1 MRYSSEHK
9 AKTRSRILEK
19 AGLLFRRKGFNSV
32 GIDEIMGAA
41 KLTRGGFY
49 GYFKSKA
56 ELFTEI
62 VRDEAGLGRMM
73 RRREGTSPKE
83 LHAKA
88 SETLTDYLNPKHA
101 NVIAKECTL
110 ASLSSDVARAGVKPA
125 KDAYTE
131 KILELA
137 HEYDRTRTGTMPE
150 QGALPS
156 HEALAAVVLSVG
168 GFSIARA
175 MNDDDLSKAM
185 LDAARDKALEL
196 LK

>member
-9 AKTRSRILEK
+9 AKTRSRILEQ
-19 AGLLFRRKGFNSV
+19 AGLLFRRKGFNNV

-56 ELFTEI
+56 DLFTEI

-73 RRREGTSPKE
+73 RRREGKTPAA
-83 LHAKA
+83 LHAEA
-88 SETLTDYLNPKHA
+88 TETLSGYLDPKNA
-101 NVIAKECTL
+101 NVISKQCTMAAL
-110 ASLSSDVARAGVKPA
+110 PSDVARSGVKPA

-137 HEYDRTRTGTMPE
+137 HEYDRTRSGKTPKPDT
-150 QGALPS
+150 LPS
-156 HEALAAVVLSVG
+156 EDALAAVVLSVG

-175 MNDDDLSKAM
+175 MNDDALSKAL
-185 LDAARDKALEL
+185 LDAARNKALEL

>member
-9 AKTRSRILEK
+9 TKTRSRILDQ
-19 AGLLFRRKGFNSV
+19 AGLLFRRKGYGGV

-73 RRREGTSPKE
+73 RRRTGSSPKE
-83 LHAKA
+83 LHAEA
-88 SETLTDYLNPKHA
+88 AETLTGYLDPRNA

-110 ASLSSDVARAGVKPA
+110 ASLPSDVTRSGVKSA
-125 KDAYTE
+125 KDAYTD

-137 HEYDRTRTGTMPE
+137 HEYDRTRTGK
-150 QGALPS
+150 LPAPDANPS
-156 HEALAAVVLSVG
+156 PEALAAVILSVG

-175 MNDDDLSKAM
+175 MNDDALSKGM

-196 LK
+196 LR

>member
-88 SETLTDYLNPKHA
+88 SETLTNYLNPKHA

-110 ASLSSDVARAGVKPA
+110 ASLPSDVARAGVKPA

-150 QGALPS
+150 RGALPS

>member
-1 MRYSSEHK
+1 MRYSSDHK
-9 AKTRSRILEK
+9 AKTRSRILEQ
-19 AGLLFRRKGFNSV
+19 AGLLFRRKGFNNV

-56 ELFTEI
+56 DLFTEI

-73 RRREGTSPKE
+73 RRREGTTPKE
-83 LHAKA
+83 LHAEA
-88 SETLTDYLNPKHA
+88 TATLTGYLDPKNA
-101 NVIAKECTL
+101 NVISKQCTIAAL
-110 ASLSSDVARAGVKPA
+110 PSDVARSGVKPA
-125 KDAYTE
+125 KDAYTD

-137 HEYDRTRTGTMPE
+137 HEYDRTRTGKTPE
-150 QGALPS
+150 SGALPS
-156 HEALAAVVLSVG
+156 QEALAAVVLSVG

-175 MNDDDLSKAM
+175 MNNDALSKAL

-196 LK
+196 IR

>member
-9 AKTRSRILEK
+9 AKTRSRILEQ

-83 LHAKA
+83 LHAEA
-88 SETLTDYLNPKHA
+88 AETLKGYLDPKNA
-101 NVIAKECTL
+101 NVISKQCTMAAL
-110 ASLSSDVARAGVKPA
+110 PSDVARAGVKPA
-125 KDAYTE
+125 KDAYTD
-131 KILELA
+131 KIWELA
-137 HEYDRTRTGTMPE
+137 YEYDRTRTGSVPKS
-150 QGALPS
+150 GSIPS
-156 HEALAAVVLSVG
+156 QEALAAVVLSVG

-175 MNDDDLSKAM
+175 MNDDDLSKAL
-185 LDAARDKALEL
+185 LDAARDKTLEL
-196 LK
+196 LR

>member
-9 AKTRSRILEK
+9 TKTRSRILDQ
-19 AGLLFRRKGFNSV
+19 AGLLFRRKGYDGV

-62 VRDEAGLGRMM
+62 VRDEAGLDRMM
-73 RRREGTSPKE
+73 RRRNGSSPKE
-83 LHAKA
+83 LHAEA
-88 SETLTDYLNPKHA
+88 AEMLTGYLDPKNA

-110 ASLSSDVARAGVKPA
+110 ASLPSDVTRSGVKSA
-125 KDAYTE
+125 KDAYTD

-137 HEYDRTRTGTMPE
+137 HEYDRTLTGKPSE
-150 QGALPS
+150 PDALPS
-156 HEALAAVVLSVG
+156 PEALAAVVLSVG

-175 MNDDDLSKAM
+175 MNDNALSKAM

-196 LK
+196 LR

>member
-9 AKTRSRILEK
+9 TKTRGRILDQ
-19 AGLLFRRKGFNSV
+19 AGLLFRRKGYSGV

-62 VRDEAGLGRMM
+62 IRDEAGLGRMM
-73 RRREGTSPKE
+73 RRRSGTTPKE
-83 LHAKA
+83 LHAEAAK
-88 SETLTDYLNPKHA
+88 TLTDYLDPKNS

-110 ASLSSDVARAGVKPA
+110 ASLPSDVTRSGVKTA
-125 KDAYTE
+125 KTAYSE

-137 HEYDRTRTGTMPE
+137 REYDRTRTGKTPE
-150 QGALPS
+150 PTGTPS
-156 HEALAAVVLSVG
+156 PEALAAVVLSVG

-175 MNDDDLSKAM
+175 MNDEALSKAM
-185 LDAARDKALEL
+185 LEAARDKSLDL
-196 LK
+196 LR

>member
-1 MRYSSEHK
+1 MRYSSDHK
-9 AKTRSRILEK
+9 TKTRSRILEQ

-56 ELFTEI
+56 ELLTEI

-73 RRREGTSPKE
+73 RRREGTTPAA
-83 LHAKA
+83 LHSEAT
-88 SETLTDYLNPKHA
+88 ETLTGYLDPKNA

-110 ASLSSDVARAGVKPA
+110 ASLPSDVTRSNVKPA

-137 HEYDRTRTGTMPE
+137 HEYDRTRTGTTPE
-150 QGALPS
+150 PGAHPS
-156 HEALAAVVLSVG
+156 QEALAAVVLSIG

-175 MNDDDLSKAM
+175 MNDEDLSTAL
-185 LDAARDKALEL
+185 LDAARDKTLEL

>member
-9 AKTRSRILEK
+9 TKTRARILDQ
-19 AGLLFRRKGFNSV
+19 AGLLFRRKGYSNV

-56 ELFTEI
+56 ALFTEI

-73 RRREGTSPKE
+73 RRRKGATPAA
-83 LHAKA
+83 LHSEAA
-88 SETLTDYLNPKHA
+88 ETLTGYLDPQNA

-110 ASLSSDVARAGVKPA
+110 ASLPSDVARAGVKTA
-125 KDAYTE
+125 KTAYTD

-137 HEYDRTRTGTMPE
+137 HEFDRTRSGRTP
-150 QGALPS
+150 APDAPPS
-156 HEALAAVVLSVG
+156 PEALAAVILSVG

-175 MNDDDLSKAM
+175 MNDDTLSHA
-185 LDAARDKALEL
+185 LLAAARDKALDL
-196 LK
+196 LR